1 MLLNVVDCIGKVII
15 FVVLIVIAMRKL
27 LGIFVVCLLA
37 SCHKTEIGELEASD
51 GRNAVEESDT
61 TNVKPS
67 FDINGWE
74 GSVDAGFEF
83 GSSN

>member
-1 MLLNVVDCIGKVII
+1 MK
-15 FVVLIVIAMRKL
+15 KL
-27 LGIFVVCLLA
+27 LGILFICILA
-37 SCHKTEIGELEASD
+37 SCHKTEIGELEPSD

-74 GSVDAGFEF
+74 GSVEAGFEF
-83 GSSN
+83 GNN

>member
-1 MLLNVVDCIGKVII
+1 MLQNVVDCVGKVII

-27 LGIFVVCLLA
+27 LGIFIICLLA
-37 SCHKTEIGELEASD
+37 SCHKTEIGELEQSD
-51 GRNAVEESDT
+51 GRNAVESDT

-74 GSVDAGFEF
+74 GSIDAGFEF
-83 GSSN
+83 GNN

>member
-1 MLLNVVDCIGKVII
+1 MLRNMVDCIRKVII
-15 FVVLIVIAMRKL
+15 FVVLIVVAMRKL
-27 LGIFVVCLLA
+27 LGIFIICILA
-37 SCHKTEIGELEASD
+37 SCHKTEIGELEA
-51 GRNAVEESDT
+51 RNAVEESDT

-83 GSSN
+83 GCSN

>member
-1 MLLNVVDCIGKVII
+1 MLLKVVDCIGKVII
-15 FVVLIVIAMRKL
+15 FAVLIVIAMRKL
-27 LGIFVVCLLA
+27 LGIFAICLLV
-37 SCHKTEIGELEASD
+37 SCHKTEIGELEQSD

-74 GSVDAGFEF
+74 GSVEAGFEF
-83 GSSN
+83 GNN

>member
-1 MLLNVVDCIGKVII
+1 MDCIGKVII
-15 FVVLIVIAMRKL
+15 FVALIVVVMRKL
-27 LGIFVVCLLA
+27 LGIFVICLLV
-37 SCHKTEIGELEASD
+37 SCHKTEIGELEA
-51 GRNAVEESDT
+51 RNAVEESDT

>member
-1 MLLNVVDCIGKVII
+1 MLQNVVDCIGKVII
-15 FVVLIVIAMRKL
+15 FVVLIVIAMKKL
-27 LGIFVVCLLA
+27 LGIFAICLLA
-37 SCHKTEIGELEASD
+37 SCHKTEIGELEA
-51 GRNAVEESDT
+51 RNAVEESDT

-83 GSSN
+83 GNN

>member
-1 MLLNVVDCIGKVII
+1 MVDNVGKVII
-15 FVVLIVIAMRKL
+15 FAVLIVIAMRKL
-27 LGIFVVCLLA
+27 LGIFIICLLA
-37 SCHKTEIGELEASD
+37 SCHKTEIGELEPSD

-74 GSVDAGFEF
+74 GSVEAGFEF
-83 GSSN
+83 GNN